1 MTNNLS
7 RKDEDAALVAKVSL
21 TRDQTAFAQLYDFYA
36 PRILSFLIR
45 LRMPRTLA
53 EDVTQDVMATLWRK
67 PHLYDASKS
76 SLATWLYRVARN
88 RRIDLARRERLQ
100 PSGDNFDPDRVEEGM
115 GMDTSMDGALDAGER
130 EQKLRQV
137 LQTLPPEQL
146 TLVRLAF
153 YEALTH
159 SQIAAQT
166 KLPIGTVKSRLRL
179 AFSRLRRALE
189 AAGTDKFE

>member
-1 MTNNLS
+1 M
-7 RKDEDAALVAKVSL
+7 VAKVSL

-45 LRMPRTLA
+45 MRMPRALA

-100 PSGDNFDPDRVEEGM
+100 SAQESFDPDRVEG
-115 GMDTSMDGALDAGER
+115 GVITNSPMDSLLDAGER
-130 EQKLRQV
+130 ESRLRQT
-137 LQTLPPEQL
+137 LQSLPPEQL